1 MFKHRLKTFPLRFLL
16 PVPVI
21 HPMSPRIA
29 PSDNFRNP
37 VGLLYRMLLS
47 GQRAA
52 YTALAM
58 ESLRIMAKP
67 IDAMLQFRERRL
79 MTSQRSGSLPLL
91 LIAGA
96 PRSGTTLIY
105 QTLAKYLDV
114 SYFSNLTSLFPRS
127 PISGTQLVR
136 PDTSRQSADFCNFY
150 GQTSG
155 LHGPHDGFGI
165 WNRWLG
171 SDRYVPRTDLAQNE
185 LSDMRHFFE
194 VWCSVFR
201 KPLLNK
207 NNRNTSCLA
216 LLSSI
221 LPNAFFVVVR
231 RNPVMVAQSL
241 IRAREQVQGDKRFGW
256 GLHSTETSQTSDP
269 LAYVDDVC
277 RQILSIE
284 NRLNE
289 QLKIIPEHRILEL
302 QYEDFCRRPSNIIQ
316 QIATRIPGIGL
327 NQLLTQQPLQA
338 FQISS
343 SVTLSDT
350 EHDRL
355 LRNLGAG
362 AVIGADFPDCC
373 VSL

>member
-1 MFKHRLKTFPLRFLL
+1 
-16 PVPVI
+16 
-21 HPMSPRIA
+21 
-29 PSDNFRNP
+29 
-37 VGLLYRMLLS
+37 MLLS
-47 GQRAA
+47 GQKAA

-79 MTSQRSGSLPLL
+79 MTSQRSANLPLL

-105 QTLAKYLDV
+105 QTLARYLDV

-127 PISGTQLVR
+127 PISGTQLLR
-136 PDTSRQSADFCNFY
+136 PDSSRQSADFRNFY

-171 SDRYVPRTDLAQNE
+171 SNRYAPRTDLTEEE

-221 LPNAFFVVVR
+221 LPNASFIVVR

-241 IRAREQVQGDKRFGW
+241 IHAREQVQGNKRFGW
-256 GLHSTETSQTSDP
+256 GLHSTETSRTSDP

-277 RQILSIE
+277 CQILSIE
-284 NRLNE
+284 DRLNE
-289 QLKIIPEHRILEL
+289 QLKIIPRHRLVEVR
-302 QYEDFCRRPSNIIQ
+302 YEDFCRAPSNILQ
-316 QIATRIPGIGL
+316 QIANYIPGIGL
-327 NQLLTQQPLQA
+327 NKSLTQQPLQS

-343 SVTLSDT
+343 AVTLTDP
-350 EHDRL
+350 EHERL
-355 LRNLGAG
+355 LKFLGTG
-362 AVIGADFPDCC
+362 AVISADFPDCC